1 MLSPAREWE
10 LRSGPQPGAWLQ
22 SLCALVCAEPPAT
35 HIEMTCRTL
44 MIIRESYH
52 LSRHR
57 PGPPAFPGC
66 QQLACHVPATTQ
78 TVDGWSRHGQV
89 AATSPET
96 YYFPSASIPTNPHKS
111 HFQAQSLSN
120 SFI

>member
-1 MLSPAREWE
+1 
-10 LRSGPQPGAWLQ
+10 
-22 SLCALVCAEPPAT
+22 
-35 HIEMTCRTL
+35 
-44 MIIRESYH
+44 MITGKSYH

-89 AATSPET
+89 AATCREA
-96 YYFPSASIPTNPHKS
+96 YYFRWGSMPTNPGRS
-111 HFQAQSLSN
+111 HFQGEALGKPSRELGKLMIKSEWSRATTWWLS
-120 SFI
+120 